1 MKNIITFNLLLA
13 VTIILTACG
22 GDNSTNQDLGSGN
35 DPGAN
40 PLPNT
45 TINPNSLLVL
55 ATSPVVDAT
64 QKSDFPIVAVFSEPV
79 DEMLVDSSSFSVT
92 DGINP
97 VVGTFSYSEDK
108 TVVIFTPT
116 SSLVDAVNYTVT
128 LNTSLASATSKTLA
142 ANVTWSFVAK
152 DAATYSCVV
161 TAPPPGLNLNAYYT
175 QYCDANGM
183 PVIGGDL
190 VNPLALQEAWSQTMN
205 MMKMRQDL
213 FAEMIKQGTKV
224 AIVAY
229 GEGIT
234 QIPEYSDLDT
244 VFPLAGGQSWDD
256 RARGLGATTARPVSS
271 GADENLLCSLLDP
284 YYGENIFLH
293 EFAHSVEGMGIVF
306 ADPGFSAKIQ
316 AAYENA
322 LATGLFANTYADDT
336 VYEYWAEGV
345 QDWFDV
351 NLETL
356 DGNPDGVHNHV
367 NTRAE
372 LQTYDPALYSL
383 ISNIFPADWK
393 PVACP

>member
-1 MKNIITFNLLLA
+1 MKNIITLNLLFA
-13 VTIILTACG
+13 AAIILTACG
-22 GDNSTNQDLGSGN
+22 GGGG
-35 DPGAN
+35 GAAA
-40 PLPNT
+40 PVAA
-45 TINPNSLLVL
+45 SLSVKS
-55 ATSPVVDAT
+55 TSPVDGAI
-64 QKSDFPIVAVFSEPV
+64 QKSDYPIVAIFAEPV
-79 DEMLVDSSSFSVT
+79 DDTLIDSFNFAVT
-92 DGINP
+92 EGVNP
-97 VVGTFSYSEDK
+97 VVGTFSFSGDK

-116 SSLVDAVNYTVT
+116 SPLVDAVNYTVT
-128 LNTSLASATSKTLA
+128 LNTSLASATGKNLA
-142 ANVTWSFVAK
+142 VDVTWNFVAK
-152 DAATYSCVV
+152 DAATYSCVI
-161 TAPPPGLNLNAYYT
+161 TTPPPGLFDVYYT

-183 PVIGGDL
+183 PVIGGAL
-190 VNPLALQEAWSQTMN
+190 VNPLALQEAWLQTMN

-234 QIPEYSDLDT
+234 QIPEYADLDT
-244 VFPLAGGQSWDD
+244 VFPIAGGWDA
-256 RARGLGATTARPVSS
+256 RARGLGATPTRPISS
-271 GADENLLCSLLDP
+271 GADENLLCNGLDP

-316 AAYENA
+316 AAYDNA
-322 LATGLFANTYADDT
+322 LATSLFANTYANDT

-351 NLETL
+351 NLQAVPS
-356 DGNPDGVHNHV
+356 DGIHNEI
-367 NTRAE
+367 NTRVE

-383 ISNIFPADWK
+383 ISSIFPADWK